1 MSAAFQ
7 GIESRK
13 QRLVRLGGE
22 TMTLIIGARCSDGIV
37 LAADR
42 RRLSRYEKGPETN
55 KVFRLDCDV
64 VLAGAGDDAVLNEAR
79 VLIDRRV
86 KEVKSESPSIKLFD
100 IVEITAGVVNEL
112 VSYYKDRVEEP
123 FGYALS
129 GLEDIDHGNAK
140 LYTVFG
146 AGLSEVPWV
155 CHGAVSSY
163 ARPLLELLLA
173 EGDLPVDEA
182 SKVMAPLFTLV
193 SNVQTTV
200 GGGVDMY
207 VVKDGQRIGQFTHS
221 KEVSLEGL
229 RFGVLKAL
237 GIQAG
242 GCVSRTE

>member
-1 MSAAFQ
+1 
-7 GIESRK
+7 
-13 QRLVRLGGE
+13 
-22 TMTLIIGARCSDGIV
+22 MTLIIGARCSDGIV

-86 KEVKSESPSIKLFD
+86 KEVKSQSPSITLFD
-100 IVEITAGVVNEL
+100 MVEVTAGVVNEL

-123 FGYALS
+123 FGYALA

-155 CHGAVSSY
+155 CLGAGSSY

-173 EGDLPVDEA
+173 EGDLSVDEA

-200 GGGVDMY
+200 GGGVDIY
-207 VVKDGQRIGQFTHS
+207 IVKDGQRIGQFTHS
-221 KEVSLEGL
+221 KEVNLEGL
-229 RFGVLKAL
+229 KLGVLRAF
-237 GIQAG
+237 GIQPS
-242 GCVSRTE
+242 GCVLRTEE